1 MSAQSIH
8 GYKSYRPSP
17 IAQKVLEAS
26 FKILFTYKAWES
38 PMTIR
43 QIFYRLIAEYG
54 YPKTEKDYKSLI
66 GWIARSRRARQGHIL
81 ESLHQGLSYEVAQ
94 KIAFETRW
102 MIPFS
107 WIRDERGQGIDSL
120 TYDSYIDFIDDTRR
134 RAEEMRLP
142 AQEGQPQILEIWCEA
157 AGMVPLMRE
166 ISNPWTLRVNSG
178 GGYDSVTAKHD
189 LAQRVVERVDQLE
202 LPTVVLHVGDFD
214 PSGEGMYETLRDDV
228 TAMVNGWKVSD
239 HWLTINRVALTEEQ
253 VMDMQVE
260 TAPPKP
266 KDARSKGFVE
276 RHPEVVE
283 FFGGSEDITAQLE
296 ALTPPELRQLIVEQI
311 ESYIEPAPYEDVRE
325 RESDIRERLVEGIE
339 EISSE

>member
-1 MSAQSIH
+1 MSVH
-8 GYKSYRPSP
+8 GYQSYRPNLKTE
-17 IAQKVLEAS
+17 KVLRAS
-26 FKILFTYKAWES
+26 FEILSQYEAWDS

-54 YPKTEKDYKSLI
+54 YPKTEKDYKALI
-66 GWIARSRRARQGHIL
+66 GCIARSRRARQGHL
-81 ESLHQGLSYEVAQ
+81 LDSLHQGVNHEAATKL
-94 KIAFETRW
+94 AFETRW

-107 WIRDERGQGIDSL
+107 WIRDERGQGINSL
-120 TYDSYIDFIDDTRR
+120 TYDSYTDFIDDTRR

-166 ISNPWTLRVNSG
+166 ISAPWTLRVNSG

-189 LAQRVVERVDQLE
+189 LAQRVVRRVDELE

-214 PSGEGMYETLRDDV
+214 PSGEGMFETLQTDV
-228 TAMVNGWKVSD
+228 TAMVKGWGAGSKWFSVS
-239 HWLTINRVALTEEQ
+239 RVALTSDQ

-266 KDARSKGFVE
+266 KDARSKGFVK
-276 RHPEVVE
+276 RHPEVVS
-283 FFGGSEDITAQLE
+283 FFDGSEDITAQLE
-296 ALTPPELRQLIVEQI
+296 ALTPPELRQLIVDQI
-311 ESYIEPAPYEDVRE
+311 ETYIDPNPYEDVRE
-325 RESDIRERLVEGIE
+325 RERGIRERLADGIE
-339 EISSE
+339 QIDEE